1 MVDRNR
7 GKASGDDKFFAAAST
22 VVLLEEAVSDL
33 YYLLSRG
40 FAEKSSLLLVANR
53 YKLHARQMKAIQ
65 GMAASAAQIDIRKQ
79 KEILPNSLNN
89 HTIAIDG
96 FNLLILLEAA
106 MSGSYI
112 FKGLDGCYRDIAG
125 VHGSYKRV
133 KQTTEAL
140 SIVAD
145 ILHNCKVAKVVWY
158 LDKPISNSGML
169 KKMLL
174 EIAAATN
181 SDWEVELVFNPDR
194 TLAKQSSIV
203 VSSDAWILDN
213 CLRWTNLPK
222 LIFQKSL
229 RDINV
234 IGENFSSKCH
244 I

>member
-1 MVDRNR
+1 MAERNR
-7 GKASGDDKFFAAAST
+7 GKASGDDKFFASESII
-22 VVLLEEAVSDL
+22 VLLQEALKDL
-33 YYLLSRG
+33 HYLLSRG

-53 YKLHARQMKAIQ
+53 YKLHSRQMKAIQ
-65 GMAASAAQIDIRKQ
+65 GMAASAAQIEIRKQ
-79 KEILPNSLNN
+79 KELLPNFLDDQ
-89 HTIAIDG
+89 TIAIDG

-106 MSGSYI
+106 MSGAYI

-174 EIAAATN
+174 EIAAVTN
-181 SDWEVELVFNPDR
+181 SDWEVELVFNPDKI
-194 TLAKQSSIV
+194 LAQSTMVV

-213 CLRWTNLPK
+213 CLRWTNIPK

-229 RDINV
+229 TGINI
-234 IGENFSSKCH
+234 IGGNF
-244 I
+244 